1 MSSKASGFDR
11 SKGVKGSQAGGRGK
25 KRHTL
30 LELCRERFPDLES
43 ERLYAA
49 ILCGDVYVNGT
60 RERNPKQSLKSDVH
74 ITLGSADAVLSVN
87 QLKGAS
93 ATATATGGRYVSRGG
108 EKLEAA
114 LQAFAV
120 DPAGC
125 CVLDAGASTGG
136 FTDCLLRHGA
146 ECVHAVDVGYNQ
158 LAYELRSDPRVC
170 VHERVNIKS
179 VTELVPPADFAVADL
194 SFRSLCGVAGHLL
207 SLTTRGVL
215 VALLKPQ
222 FEREGQ
228 VALNHRN
235 MSGDRAVSNESRS
248 DEGHFDGVVTD
259 LNEVL
264 MIAVGTVAAL
274 ENEEAYTSGVCVSP
288 IKGRSGNQEL
298 FLLLERTPARKLPS
312 VETRL
317 REVLGVL

>member
-1 MSSKASGFDR
+1 VSSKAFGFDH
-11 SKGVKGSQAGGRGK
+11 SKGTKGSKAGGRGK
-25 KRHTL
+25 GRHTL
-30 LELCRERFPDLES
+30 LELCRTRFPDMES

-49 ILCGDVYVNGT
+49 ILCGDIYVNGT
-60 RERNPKQSLKSDVH
+60 RERNPKQSLHSDVR
-74 ITLGSADAVLSVN
+74 ITLGSVDAVLSLN
-87 QLKGAS
+87 HLKAVP
-93 ATATATGGRYVSRGG
+93 AFGGRYVSRGG

-114 LQAFAV
+114 LREFGI
-120 DPAGC
+120 DPTGC

-158 LAYELRSDPRVC
+158 LAYELRSDPRVR
-170 VHERVNIKS
+170 VRERVNIKS
-179 VTELVPPADFAVADL
+179 VTELAPPADFAVADL

-207 SLTTRGVL
+207 SLTTRGLL

-228 VALNHRN
+228 VAQNHKN
-235 MSGDRAVSNESRS
+235 MSGDRAIAD
-248 DEGHFDGVVTD
+248 DEPLYDGHFDGVVTD

-264 MIAVGTVAAL
+264 RIAVGTVAAL
-274 ENEEAYTSGVCVSP
+274 ENEQAYTSGVCISP

-298 FLLLERTPARKLPS
+298 FLFLENTPVRQLPS

-317 REVLGVL
+317 RAVLGVL